1 MVVNSISFLIFFVVV
16 FIVYYLPVCRS
27 HPRYQNTWLLLVSY
41 FFYGY
46 ADWRMIPL
54 LLGATLVFWLLG
66 AWLRHEMDQR
76 HARNA
81 SRITSL
87 SVVLGIGV
95 LVYFKY
101 LNFFADSFATLLQA
115 IGFQVSWSTL
125 NIILPIGVSFFT
137 FKLISYV
144 IEIHREH
151 IQPCENWVEFA
162 TYISFFPTILS
173 GPIDRPNQ
181 FLPQLQRTHLLDYPM
196 AVDGCR
202 QILWGMFTKMCI
214 ADNLAMITDQAW
226 TGYSSISSTALL
238 AAALLYPI
246 QLYADFD
253 GYSNMAI
260 GVGKVLGF
268 HVARNFNHPF
278 LARNMAEFWRR
289 WHMSLTS
296 WITDY
301 VFMPLNIA
309 FREMG
314 NWGISLA
321 ALINLLVIGFW
332 HGANWTYGA
341 FGLYHGLL
349 FIPLV
354 FSGAFGKKKK
364 LKTNA
369 HGLPLSKD
377 FLKMLGTYGLVTIGL
392 AVFRAPDIAQAYGF
406 LEALCTNG
414 LSGASLIDNYGKLYC
429 LFGIV
434 VLAMEWIQRDREHG
448 LELRSGINPRQQMG
462 VPGQQMGVPRQQTGV
477 GGMLRWRAARWGL
490 YLLLILLII
499 TFTGQSQAFIYFQF

>member
-1 MVVNSISFLIFFVVV
+1 MVVNSISFLLFFVVV
-16 FIVYYLPVCRS
+16 FIIYYLPVCQKQ
-27 HPRYQNTWLLLVSY
+27 PRFQNTWLLLASY

-46 ADWRMIPL
+46 ADWRMVPL

-66 AWLRHEMDQR
+66 AWLRREMDLKHTR
-76 HARNA
+76 RA
-81 SRITSL
+81 SHITSL
-87 SVVLGIGV
+87 SVVLGIAL

-101 LNFFADSFATLLQA
+101 LNFFAESFASVLQA
-115 IGFQVSWSTL
+115 VGFQVSWTTL
-125 NIILPIGVSFFT
+125 NILLPIGVSFFT

-151 IQPCENWVEFA
+151 IMPSSDLTEFA

-173 GPIDRPNQ
+173 GPIDRPND
-181 FLPQLQRTHLLDYPM
+181 FLPQLQRVHVLDYPL
-196 AVDGCR
+196 AADGCR

-214 ADNLAMITDQAW
+214 ADNLATITDQAW
-226 TGYSSISSTALL
+226 LSYDAASSQTLL
-238 AAALLYPI
+238 LAALLYPV

-260 GVGKVLGF
+260 GVGKILGF
-268 HVARNFNHPF
+268 NVARNFNHPF

-321 ALINLLVIGFW
+321 AIINLLVIGFW
-332 HGANWTYGA
+332 HGANWTYGV

-349 FIPLV
+349 FVPLI

-364 LKTNA
+364 LKTGA
-369 HGLPLSKD
+369 HGLPLRKD
-377 FLKMLGTYGLVTIGL
+377 FLKMLATYGLVTIGL
-392 AVFRAPDIAQAYGF
+392 TVFRAPSISQAFSYF
-406 LEALCTNG
+406 WALLTNG
-414 LSGASLIDNYGKLYC
+414 FSGSSYIDSYGYLYC
-429 LFGIV
+429 LFAIMLLMLEW
-434 VLAMEWIQRDREHG
+434 VLRDREYSNPAV
-448 LELRSGINPRQQMG
+448 LLRSR
-462 VPGQQMGVPRQQTGV
+462 VF
-477 GGMLRWRAARWGL
+477 RWGL
-490 YLLLILLII
+490 YLALILLII
-499 TFTGQSQAFIYFQF
+499 TFTGKSQAFIYFQF